1 MVSLYRCCVLSSLA
15 LSLLVMA
22 PPAAHADDVIAQPK
36 IDISRNNKQPVYP
49 EGARDKKEQGDT
61 VLAVYVETS
70 GTPSKVNVETTSGFD
85 DLDQA
90 AVAAAQGWQFVP
102 GTNNGTPVPA
112 WTKVVIHFQASNAL
126 QHPNGDNE
134 AYAAT
139 DDDNRIICKKDV
151 AATGSHILP
160 PPVCLTKREW
170 DKATNTSKRE
180 VQRATSAG
188 DTVKSH

>member
-36 IDISRNNKQPVYP
+36 IDISQNNKQPVYP

-112 WTKVVIHFQASNAL
+112 WTKVVIHFQASNAV

-170 DKATNTSKRE
+170 DKATNISKRE